1 MDLKLAG
8 KSVVIT
14 GGSRG
19 IGYACAEAFAS
30 EGCGVTLVGS
40 HFESVASAAER
51 LKVQGAAVLDAL
63 CLDLSTPEGMAL
75 LAERLQT
82 SDIVVNNAGAI
93 PGGGLEDVD
102 DARWR
107 TAWELKVFGYINAV
121 RQALPRMLERQQGVI
136 VNIIGTAGVAPNY
149 GYLCGTAA
157 NGALMNFTKA
167 VGAHAARHGV
177 RVLGVNPGATE
188 TERLVPLYKGFAKA
202 QLGDESRWRELLT
215 ELPFGRPIRPQE
227 IADLVTFI
235 ASPRASY
242 LSGVVIDAH
251 GGGIYNR
258 R

>member
-1 MDLKLAG
+1 MNLNLAG

-40 HFESVASAAER
+40 HPESVASAAER
-51 LKVQGAAVLDAL
+51 LKAKGAAVLDAL
-63 CLDLSTPEGMAL
+63 CLDLSAPEGMAR
-75 LAERLQT
+75 LAERLQA

-93 PGGGLEDVD
+93 PGGGLEDLD

-107 TAWELKVFGYINAV
+107 MAWELKVFGYINAV
-121 RQALPRMLERQQGVI
+121 RQALPKMLERQQGVI

-149 GYLCGTAA
+149 SYLCGTTA

-167 VGAHAARHGV
+167 VGEYAARHGV

-188 TERLVPLYKGFAKA
+188 TERLVTIYKGFAKA

-215 ELPFGRPIRPQE
+215 QLPFGRPARPQE

-242 LSGVVIDAH
+242 LSGVVIDAD
-251 GGGIYNR
+251 GGGIYHR
-258 R
+258 G